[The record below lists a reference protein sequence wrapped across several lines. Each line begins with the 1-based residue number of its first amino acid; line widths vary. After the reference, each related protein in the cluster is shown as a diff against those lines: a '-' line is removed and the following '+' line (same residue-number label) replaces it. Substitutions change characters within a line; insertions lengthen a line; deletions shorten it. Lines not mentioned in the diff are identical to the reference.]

1 MKITLDGET
10 IDYTL
15 EKETNL
21 FQVLF
26 SLSELLRNQRAEIT
40 GVVLNG
46 EPFSF
51 WDRSGAENIPIDTVR
66 ELSITSQTAVER
78 EFEELRILLQFF
90 YLLNEAV
97 QKKQR
102 DAVTE
107 ILTEY
112 PHVQPTLE
120 QHLRTLFPA
129 EGSSQFPLKD
139 PAGGTEEEWATAE
152 NFTQQVITLLKG
164 RIREITSPQEECEGL
179 LQLLELSKKDLESTS
194 VLLQTGQDT
203 EAMKK
208 VLSFIE
214 IISKT
219 LRMLGRLHPAESR
232 SEELYRSLAVPLQDL
247 LQAFL
252 HKDSVLM
259 GDLLEYEIAPRIGD
273 IQNLLKEAL
282 SEIKP

>member
-90 YLLNEAV
+90 YLLNEA
-97 QKKQR
+97 
-102 DAVTE
+102 
-107 ILTEY
+107 
-112 PHVQPTLE
+112 
-120 QHLRTLFPA
+120 
-129 EGSSQFPLKD
+129 
-139 PAGGTEEEWATAE
+139 
-152 NFTQQVITLLKG
+152 
-164 RIREITSPQEECEGL
+164 
-179 LQLLELSKKDLESTS
+179 
-194 VLLQTGQDT
+194 
-203 EAMKK
+203 
-208 VLSFIE
+208 
-214 IISKT
+214 
-219 LRMLGRLHPAESR
+219 
-232 SEELYRSLAVPLQDL
+232 
-247 LQAFL
+247 
-252 HKDSVLM
+252 
-259 GDLLEYEIAPRIGD
+259 
-273 IQNLLKEAL
+273 
-282 SEIKP
+282 